1 MPCVRSLSVTATSL
15 FCPVGRSMRPR
26 LHKGTFLFPTAPMR
40 HSTTHTHTH
49 TIERIETMEPTETER
64 DDFRR
69 GYVTAIL
76 WANAY
81 REDEETGELVLDEDA
96 DYAYVTPGR
105 WWENVG
111 INLDDADSFLDDN
124 IETLRRV
131 ATMHAIRWSAF
142 ESHGNDFALTRNGH
156 GVGFWDHGYGEDGDV
171 LSDVARAYG

>member
-1 MPCVRSLSVTATSL
+1 FSSR
-15 FCPVGRSMRPR
+15 R
-26 LHKGTFLFPTAPMR
+26 R
-40 HSTTHTHTH
+40 HTRFSRDWSSDVCSSDLTH
-49 TIERIETMEPTETER
+49 TIERIETMGPTETER

-105 WWENVG
+105 WWEDVG
-111 INLDDADSFLDDN
+111 IDLSDADDFLADN

-131 ATMHAIRWSAF
+131 ATVHAARWSAF

-171 LSDVARAYG
+171 LSDVARAYGEYSVLTDDGPTVTEL